1 MRVTYCYKVFIF
13 IIIGILLLIDNKNFA
28 KADSYEADWYE
39 PYEPY
44 HNPISRT
51 EMSEFIQ
58 KETKMLE
65 AKFHSQI
72 ELIKAKCLSESDII
86 KLIKSNIGSCK
97 IGSHTVAIWTFPFHQ
112 NSIKK
117 NDDFPNLIMAKVK
130 P

>member
-28 KADSYEADWYE
+28 KADSYENSYEADWYE
-39 PYEPY
+39 PYD
-44 HNPISRT
+44 HNPISRH
-51 EMSEFIQ
+51 EMSEFI
-58 KETKMLE
+58 KTETKMLE

-112 NSIKK
+112 NSMKK
-117 NDDFPNLIMAKVK
+117 KDDFPNLILAQ
-130 P
+130 